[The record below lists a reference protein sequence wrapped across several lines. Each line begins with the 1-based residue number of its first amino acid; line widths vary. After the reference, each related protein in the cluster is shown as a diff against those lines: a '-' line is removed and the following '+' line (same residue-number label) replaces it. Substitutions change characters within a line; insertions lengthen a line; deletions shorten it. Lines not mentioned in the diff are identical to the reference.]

1 MNYGEW
7 TIVALWTLNLVC
19 AILLHGEQKKSS
31 SYNFYATFFNT
42 TVSFGLMY
50 WAGLFRNI

>member
-19 AILLHGEQKKSS
+19 AILLHGEQKKAS

-42 TVSFGLMY
+42 TMSFGLMY